1 MRCSVMFTRY
11 CFQTVVQ
18 NFCMMRTHFPMGEKW
33 RWFFNLPTKLF
44 RQRLQDTSTTDNK
57 QGLKTNA
64 TTWMTLNASSTMP
77 REPKNN

>member
-1 MRCSVMFTRY
+1 
-11 CFQTVVQ
+11 
-18 NFCMMRTHFPMGEKW
+18 MGEKW

-57 QGLKTNA
+57 QGLKNA